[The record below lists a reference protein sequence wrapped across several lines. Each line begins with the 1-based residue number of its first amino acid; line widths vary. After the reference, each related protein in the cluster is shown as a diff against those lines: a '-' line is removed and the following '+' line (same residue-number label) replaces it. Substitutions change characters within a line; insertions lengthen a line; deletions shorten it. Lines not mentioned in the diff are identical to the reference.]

1 MLEGYQAGG
10 LGHLLQPA
18 GYMREYIAECPK
30 QGRKRFNSIAKTIYI
45 ADLVIIYLWPRDNI
59 VNVQMMET
67 KIVLVEKRL

>member
-1 MLEGYQAGG
+1 
-10 LGHLLQPA
+10 
-18 GYMREYIAECPK
+18 MREYIAKCPK

-67 KIVLVEKRL
+67 KIVLVEKR